1 MQWRRFNN
9 KMPTIVADV
18 DIDKLLEVE
27 TLSRETISSIKEQ
40 VYSSREVREKLDAK
54 IASLRLSTKKG
65 HDGAEAKDVTLLLGI
80 SEWIVGNAKEASE
93 FLKEV
98 KARKIG
104 AYYLGKCY
112 QELGDYDQA
121 LECFERA
128 KKTDTEE
135 FDICMDIAETKRLA
149 NKNEDALKII
159 KSFSQSH
166 GKDPEFHYQL
176 GHCLDVLGEYDD
188 ALNHYEQSLRI
199 DPNYAKSLFRMAFN
213 YDLNGEDEKAIEYYE
228 RCINLCPNHK
238 NAFINLGIL
247 YEDKGNFDDA
257 VYCFETVL
265 DAEPNNPRA
274 LLFLKDARASM
285 NMYYDEE
292 ISKKQGKESEVLN
305 IPISDFELSVRSKN
319 CLEKMNIRT
328 LRDLT
333 RITEIDLLSF
343 KNFGETSLNEIKAI
357 LSQKGLRLGQALESD
372 RETEVFG
379 SKNAEKKTDSMKTV
393 LELGLSTRCR
403 NALSKAGIETI
414 KDLTEKTEIELD
426 QMGIKQNYID
436 EICDRLSEIGLILKT
451 VGNDNS
457 GLDGG
462 LTE

>member
-1 MQWRRFNN
+1 
-9 KMPTIVADV
+9 MPTAIADV
-18 DIDKLLEVE
+18 DLDKLLEAE
-27 TLSRETISSIKEQ
+27 TLSRETVTHIKEQ
-40 VYSSREVREKLDAK
+40 VYSSPELREELDEK
-54 IASLRLSTKKG
+54 IAALRGSIKKG
-65 HDGAEAKDVTLLLGI
+65 HEGQEGKDITLLLGI
-80 SEWIVGNAKEASE
+80 LTWVIGNIKEASE

-98 KARKIG
+98 KTRKIG

-112 QELGDYDQA
+112 QELGDYNQA
-121 LECFERA
+121 VECFERA

-149 NKNEDALKII
+149 GKNEDALKLI

-166 GKDPEFHYQL
+166 GNNPEFHYQL
-176 GHCLDVLGEYDD
+176 GHCLDALGEYDD
-188 ALNHYEQSLRI
+188 AFNHYEQSLRI
-199 DPNYAKSLFRMAFN
+199 DPNHQKSLFRMGFN
-213 YDLNGEDEKAIEYYE
+213 YDLNGEDEKAIECYE
-228 RCINLCPNHK
+228 QCIDLYPHHK

-257 VYCFETVL
+257 IYCFETVL
-265 DAEPNNPRA
+265 DAEPNDPRA
-274 LLFLKDARASM
+274 LLFLKDAKASM

-357 LSQKGLRLGQALESD
+357 LSQKGLHLGQALESD
-372 RETEVFG
+372 HETEIFRN
-379 SKNAEKKTDSMKTV
+379 KNAEKKNETVKTV
-393 LELGLSTRCR
+393 DELGFSTRCR
-403 NALSKAGIETI
+403 NALSKAGVEAI
-414 KDLTEKTEIELD
+414 KDLTEKTELELD
-426 QMGIKQNYID
+426 QLGIKPNYID
-436 EICDRLSEIGLILKT
+436 EIRDKLSEIGLILKT
-451 VGNDNS
+451 AGNDTS
-457 GLDGG
+457 SADESI
-462 LTE
+462 TE